1 MFAIAQT
8 GDTRVSN
15 IGDQKRR
22 DAVTPLADVH
32 IRIYTYVLPTD
43 FSPIVTFL
51 LKNSSCIPLQCVLKK
66 RHFACKWR
74 MEM

>member
-15 IGDQKRR
+15 IGDQKRP

-43 FSPIVTFL
+43 FLF
-51 LKNSSCIPLQCVLKK
+51 K
-66 RHFACKWR
+66 
-74 MEM
+74 